1 MSSEIWKDVIGY
13 EGLYQVSNLGR
24 VKSLKK
30 WDVNKKIFVSE
41 ENILKPSDNGNGYL
55 IVGLRKERKRKNHY
69 VHRLV
74 AFAFVEN
81 VNNDNYVNHIDYDL
95 RNNNANNLEW
105 CTQKENVH
113 HSVNRMR
120 HRKSV
125 THTNTGERYIY
136 YRKSQNVY
144 RVVVDHHEYPPCGTL
159 EDATKK
165 RDEILKNGGD
175 I

>member
-1 MSSEIWKDVIGY
+1 MSKEIWEDIAGY
-13 EGLYQVSNLGR
+13 EGLYQISNFGR

-30 WDVNKKIFVSE
+30 WDVNKRTFIDE
-41 ENILKPSDNGNGYL
+41 EKMMKPSDNGHGYL
-55 IVGLRKERKRKNHY
+55 IVSLRKERKRKNHY

-81 VNNDNYVNHIDYDL
+81 VNNDNYVNHIDYDS
-95 RNNNANNLEW
+95 RNNKADNLEW

-136 YRKSQNVY
+136 YRKSHNLY
-144 RVVVDHHEYPPCGTL
+144 RVVVDGHEYPGCKTL
-159 EDATKK
+159 KDAIKK
-165 RDEILKNGGD
+165 RDQILKKGCD
-175 I
+175 T